1 MILSG
6 DAFWIMVAIFSLVFA
21 IMGIE
26 SGIYEKMLHETG
38 DMQHTSV
45 KIFKQ
50 IKMKYESLCRIG
62 REVNSTRNFVDKTMI
77 YFKICGIR
85 ADVISRVEK
94 VFAIGCVYIG
104 LTFSMYVYF
113 RQGVNN
119 QWMIYAGGGLLM
131 WMALK
136 IWEVTLDIKGKKE
149 KIAVLVT
156 DYLENQ
162 MYVAISA
169 VNSPAKVEVAASNEK
184 KSQSKKT
191 DTEKKHNKISKDE
204 YDERLI
210 EEVLEEFLM

>member
-6 DAFWIMVAIFSLVFA
+6 DAFWIMVAVFSLVFA

-26 SGIYEKMLHETG
+26 SRIYEKMLNETG

-62 REVNSTRNFVDKTMI
+62 RDVNSTRNFVDKIMI
-77 YFKICGIR
+77 YWKICGIR

-94 VFAIGCVYIG
+94 VLAIGCAYIG

-136 IWEVTLDIKGKKE
+136 IWEITLDIKSKKE
-149 KIAVLVT
+149 KISVLVT

-162 MYVAISA
+162 MYVAISTA
-169 VNSPAKVEVAASNEK
+169 NSAARAEVAASDEK
-184 KSQSKKT
+184 KSQSKKNN
-191 DTEKKHNKISKDE
+191 TEKKQNKIHSDE

-210 EEVLEEFLM
+210 EEVLDEFLM

>member
-6 DAFWIMVAIFSLVFA
+6 DAFWIMAAVFSFVFV

-26 SGIYEKMLHETG
+26 SRVYEKMLNETG
-38 DMQHTSV
+38 DMQHTGV

-62 REVNSTRNFVDKTMI
+62 RDVNSTRNFVDKTMF
-77 YFKICGIR
+77 YWKICGIR

-94 VFAIGCVYIG
+94 VLAIACAYIG

-136 IWEVTLDIKGKKE
+136 IWEITLDIKSKKE

-169 VNSPAKVEVAASNEK
+169 ANSPARAESAASDEEK
-184 KSQSKKT
+184 VRSKKT
-191 DTEKKHNKISKDE
+191 GTEKKQKKISKDE